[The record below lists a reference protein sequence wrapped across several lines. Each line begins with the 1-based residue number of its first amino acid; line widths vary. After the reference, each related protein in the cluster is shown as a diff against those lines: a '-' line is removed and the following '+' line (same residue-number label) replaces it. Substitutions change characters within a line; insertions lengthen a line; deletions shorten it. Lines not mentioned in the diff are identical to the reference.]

1 MPSLEGPLVKLI
13 LTVKA
18 CKTMQVTRTT
28 SRGLLAKTTRKICQ
42 SLSRCMLQTV
52 VVTIPIRF
60 DSGNTRGSVTCTR
73 VYARSTLHRFGQ
85 VFLTPA
91 KQALSVQLGS
101 EIMAYIFIPLFFY
114 LYAVEKEVK
123 KEKKK
128 KSSKKLKRSQFKIEK
143 K

>member
-1 MPSLEGPLVKLI
+1 
-13 LTVKA
+13 
-18 CKTMQVTRTT
+18 MQDYATYTHY
-28 SRGLLAKTTRKICQ
+28 LARTTRKICQ

-73 VYARSTLHRFGQ
+73 VYARGTLHRFGQ

-101 EIMAYIFIPLFFY
+101 EIMAYVFIPLFF
-114 LYAVEKEVK
+114 L
-123 KEKKK
+123 
-128 KSSKKLKRSQFKIEK
+128 SLCSKKRGEKGEEEEVVKETKKIPV
-143 K
+143 

>member
-1 MPSLEGPLVKLI
+1 MKLI

-18 CKTMQVTRTT
+18 CKTMQLTRTT

-101 EIMAYIFIPLFFY
+101 EIMAYVVIPLFFFY
-114 LYAVEKEVK
+114 IYAVKKEVK

>member
-18 CKTMQVTRTT
+18 CKTMQLTRTT
-28 SRGLLAKTTRKICQ
+28 SRGLLAKFARV
-42 SLSRCMLQTV
+42 SRCMLQTV

-73 VYARSTLHRFGQ
+73 VYAWSTLHRFGQ

-101 EIMAYIFIPLFFY
+101 EMMAYVVIPLFFFIFM
-114 LYAVEKEVK
+114 
-123 KEKKK
+123 
-128 KSSKKLKRSQFKIEK
+128 Q
-143 K
+143 

>member
-18 CKTMQVTRTT
+18 CKTMQLTRST
-28 SRGLLAKTTRKICQ
+28 SRGLLAKFA
-42 SLSRCMLQTV
+42 SLSRCMLQIV

-101 EIMAYIFIPLFFY
+101 EIMAYVFIPLFFY
-114 LYAVEKEVK
+114 LYAVKKEVK

-128 KSSKKLKRSQFKIEK
+128 KSSKKLKRSHFKIEK

>member
-91 KQALSVQLGS
+91 KQALSTIRLRNYGVYFHTIVFLSLCSRKRG
-101 EIMAYIFIPLFFY
+101 EKGEEEEVVKETKKIP
-114 LYAVEKEVK
+114 V
-123 KEKKK
+123 
-128 KSSKKLKRSQFKIEK
+128 
-143 K
+143 

>member
-1 MPSLEGPLVKLI
+1 
-13 LTVKA
+13 
-18 CKTMQVTRTT
+18 MQDYATYTHF
-28 SRGLLAKTTRKICQ
+28 LARTTRKICQ

-73 VYARSTLHRFGQ
+73 VYARGTLHRFGQ

-101 EIMAYIFIPLFFY
+101 EIMAYVVIPLFFFY
-114 LYAVEKEVK
+114 LYAVKKEVK

>member
-1 MPSLEGPLVKLI
+1 
-13 LTVKA
+13 
-18 CKTMQVTRTT
+18 MQLTRTT
-28 SRGLLAKTTRKICQ
+28 SRGLLAKFARV
-42 SLSRCMLQTV
+42 SRCMLQTV

-123 KEKKK
+123 KEKK
-128 KSSKKLKRSQFKIEK
+128 SSKKLKRSQFKIEK

>member
-1 MPSLEGPLVKLI
+1 
-13 LTVKA
+13 
-18 CKTMQVTRTT
+18 MQDYATYTHF
-28 SRGLLAKTTRKICQ
+28 LARTTRKICQ

-101 EIMAYIFIPLFFY
+101 EIMAYVVIPLFF
-114 LYAVEKEVK
+114 L
-123 KEKKK
+123 
-128 KSSKKLKRSQFKIEK
+128 SLCSKKRGEKGEEEEVVKETKKIPV
-143 K
+143 